1 MDHCCIC
8 KKNIKEGEAYNFLG
22 GRYFCSK
29 KCEDRFWYKM
39 DRKKRKTSLAKID
52 SRIYR
57 EAVEIAKAN
66 RVEFPS
72 AKNFIEKAIG
82 SYIHSI
88 KYNIENE
95 ADMIDTRLITDR
107 TKFKSMPE
115 KGFTNCM
122 VCSKIFLNDKAK
134 NEEGKK
140 VCPKCA
146 EVIKAL
152 NKKI

>member
-1 MDHCCIC
+1 MSNCSIC
-8 KKNIKEGEAYNFLG
+8 KKTINGEPYNFTG
-22 GRYFCSK
+22 KYSFCSK
-29 KCEDRFWYKM
+29 KCEDKFWYKM
-39 DRKKRKTSLAKID
+39 DRKKGKTSLAKID

-95 ADMIDTRLITDR
+95 SDMIDTRLITDK